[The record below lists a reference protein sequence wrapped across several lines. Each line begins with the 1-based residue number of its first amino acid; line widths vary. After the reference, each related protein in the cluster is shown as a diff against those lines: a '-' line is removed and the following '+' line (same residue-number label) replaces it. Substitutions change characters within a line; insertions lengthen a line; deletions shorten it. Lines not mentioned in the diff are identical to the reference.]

1 MITHFT
7 PPTYPKNAQVQS
19 TPAIAPVTLCV
30 IEDSSF
36 QSDGFWAS
44 LGNGKD
50 TATPFQRLSS
60 KAKKSRKRKAASF
73 IDVKL
78 SQVTS
83 SKCAKLRNEKKKELK
98 QIDKQNSGISSI
110 TDNSDV
116 EYDMDDFYSET
127 HEEQGKLFSVEPNNY
142 FMNS

>member
-1 MITHFT
+1 M
-7 PPTYPKNAQVQS
+7 QVEGEEENF
-19 TPAIAPVTLCV
+19 VL
-30 IEDSSF
+30 
-36 QSDGFWAS
+36 
-44 LGNGKD
+44 K
-50 TATPFQRLSS
+50 
-60 KAKKSRKRKAASF
+60 KYKKKSRKRKAASF

-78 SQVTS
+78 SKVTS
-83 SKCAKLRNEKKKELK
+83 SKCAKLRNEKMKELK

-127 HEEQGKLFSVEPNNY
+127 HEEQGKLFSVEPNDY